1 MGVVV
6 PSHLRSDGIVSVVS
20 VAVGDADGDIVVGV
34 AVGDA
39 DGDNVRCE
47 TQWKAA

>member
-1 MGVVV
+1 V